1 MNQSAGNCICIMHT
15 IGCDVNVTSMFI
27 KNRLSCFVCFMITD
41 VLTNF
46 LFLLLQDMYGNGLL
60 NSLPVGEMVYTI
72 LES

>member
-1 MNQSAGNCICIMHT
+1 MHT
-15 IGCDVNVTSMFI
+15 VGCGGNVTRMFI
-27 KNRLSCFVCFMITD
+27 KNRPFCFGCFMITD

-46 LFLLLQDMYGNGLL
+46 LFLLLQDMDSNGLL

>member
-1 MNQSAGNCICIMHT
+1 MHT
-15 IGCDVNVTSMFI
+15 IGCGGNVTRMFI